1 MANGTHTH
9 SRRSDWLD
17 RNTTLD
23 RGNRVNLGTPLSS
36 GGPGKRPTHQQIADL
51 AYSYWDAR
59 GRQGGSPQE
68 DWLRAERELRER
80 G

>member
-1 MANGTHTH
+1 M
-9 SRRSDWLD
+9 
-17 RNTTLD
+17 
-23 RGNRVNLGTPLSS
+23 NLGTPLSS